1 MNKVTIS
8 INIISFFVIK
18 HRFKNGIILNEVNTS
33 NKRESSQNMIEMLR
47 SNSQDVSLSLYI
59 LRQIEDMPILH
70 LLWLIAH
77 LNYFFWCRSNISV
90 LLRGGNRN
98 NQTGRKITSRPT
110 VIWLISWILKTIH
123 GIKNWSDPAW
133 QDSFGQTLAWVSL
146 SYHKTSLHCKAVR
159 LFTWAKEFLAT
170 SDRGVTQDVSEPGGG
185 WGGC

>member
-1 MNKVTIS
+1 MELFWTKLTQAIRRIVAKHDRNVALELTRCLPLS
-8 INIISFFVIK
+8 IY
-18 HRFKNGIILNEVNTS
+18 
-33 NKRESSQNMIEMLR
+33 SQADR
-47 SNSQDVSLSLYI
+47 RHANS
-59 LRQIEDMPILH
+59 P

-110 VIWLISWILKTIH
+110 VIWLISWILKTIY
-123 GIKNWSDPAW
+123 GMKNWSDLAW